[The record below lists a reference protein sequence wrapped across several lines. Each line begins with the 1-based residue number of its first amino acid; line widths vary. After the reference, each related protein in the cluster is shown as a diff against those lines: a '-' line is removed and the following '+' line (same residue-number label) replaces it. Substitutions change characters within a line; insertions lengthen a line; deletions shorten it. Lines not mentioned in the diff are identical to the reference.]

1 MPDFLSAYLTD
12 SHLWAFLAAVPF
24 IAAGFAGTILPVLP
38 GTVLVFAGFLL
49 YGMITGFDSL
59 DLFFFLG
66 QLVLVGL
73 SYGIDFLASAL
84 GAKMYGGSKAAVW
97 GAVLGSLMIFVIGP
111 LGLLVGPLAGA
122 VIGEILV
129 GEELR
134 RALRSGW
141 GTFLG
146 LVGGTLLKLFLCL
159 LMIGWFIGAIL

>member
-1 MPDFLSAYLTD
+1 LPDFLSAYLAD

-24 IAAGFAGTILPVLP
+24 ITIGFAGIILPVLP
-38 GTVLVFAGFLL
+38 GTVLVFVGFLL
-49 YGMITGFDSL
+49 YGTITGFDSL

-73 SYGIDFLASAL
+73 SYLIDFLATAL

-122 VIGEILV
+122 VAGEIV
-129 GEELR
+129 AGEQLR
-134 RALRSGW
+134 KAMRSGW

-146 LVGGTLLKLFLCL
+146 LVGGTLLKLFLCA
-159 LMIGWFIGAIL
+159 LMIGWFVGEIL